1 MARLIVILCF
11 ILANVLIVV
20 DFLNVGRLGN
30 KPAMVVP
37 KEVQHAS

>member
-20 DFLNVGRLGN
+20 DFLNEGCLSN
-30 KPAMVVP
+30 KPNISTP
-37 KEVQHAS
+37 KEVSYVS

>member
-20 DFLNVGRLGN
+20 DFLNVGRVSN
-30 KPAMVVP
+30 KPAIVAP
-37 KEVQHAS
+37 KEVQHAN

>member
-20 DFLNVGRLGN
+20 DFLNVGRQQE
-30 KPAMVVP
+30 KPRVHSPM
-37 KEVQHAS
+37 EVKNAS

>member
-20 DFLNVGRLGN
+20 DFLNVGRQQD
-30 KPAMVVP
+30 KPRILAP
-37 KEVQHAS
+37 KEVRNAS